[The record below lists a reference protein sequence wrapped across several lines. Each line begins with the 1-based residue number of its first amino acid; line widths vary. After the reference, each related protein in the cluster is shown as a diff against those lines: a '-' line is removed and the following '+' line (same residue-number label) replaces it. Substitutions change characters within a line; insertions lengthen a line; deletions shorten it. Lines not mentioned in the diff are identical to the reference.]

1 MTLISSSSFL
11 RKLIINLK
19 LTRIV
24 SNLLIELFIDLFL
37 ELYRCLD
44 SILHAE
50 HKRILEQMRA
60 DFVAT
65 QSLEEV
71 NNGGDSSSDEESFTS
86 GGDIDS
92 ESEEELNSNAKK
104 SEPRS
109 VNGYEGLSFPLAD
122 GFDIWN
128 FLISSG
134 KHAKKRSAERY

>member
-1 MTLISSSSFL
+1 MFM
-11 RKLIINLK
+11 
-19 LTRIV
+19 
-24 SNLLIELFIDLFL
+24 ELF
-37 ELYRCLD
+37 RCLD

-71 NNGGDSSSDEESFTS
+71 KTGGDEESSTS
-86 GGDIDS
+86 DGEID
-92 ESEEELNSNAKK
+92 SEEELNSTVKK
-104 SEPRS
+104 SESKS

-134 KHAKKRSAERY
+134 KHSKRRSAERYEKLYILKEENMYFH

>member
-1 MTLISSSSFL
+1 MFMELI
-11 RKLIINLK
+11 
-19 LTRIV
+19 
-24 SNLLIELFIDLFL
+24 
-37 ELYRCLD
+37 RCLD

-50 HKRILEQMRA
+50 HKKILEQMRA

-71 NNGGDSSSDEESFTS
+71 MTAGDSSSSISDGEF
-86 GGDIDS
+86 D
-92 ESEEELNSNAKK
+92 SEEEVNSTVKK
-104 SEPRS
+104 SEPKS

-134 KHAKKRSAERY
+134 KHTKRRSAERY